1 MVRQA
6 HHERMGWVVVVAYP
20 YFSVQGGLET
30 RPYQDLP
37 GRNGFNSPTEIYR
50 RLGRVSNPPFVC

>member
-6 HHERMGWVVVVAYP
+6 HHERVGAGLFVVTYP

-37 GRNGFNSPTEIYR
+37 R
-50 RLGRVSNPPFVC
+50 